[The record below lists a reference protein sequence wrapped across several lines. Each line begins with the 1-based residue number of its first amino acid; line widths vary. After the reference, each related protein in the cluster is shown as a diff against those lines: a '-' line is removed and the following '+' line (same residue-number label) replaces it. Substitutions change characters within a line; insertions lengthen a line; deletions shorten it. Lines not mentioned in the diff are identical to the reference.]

1 MVYSIAV
8 TSNQGNRGH
17 IHSLDLV
24 RMHTS
29 CTIHPWMEGVITV
42 TGKPVIIPNY
52 PVDASGKKIMKM
64 PIYLF
69 TPDRKMEVGL
79 SGILMFY

>member
-8 TSNQGNRGH
+8 ISNQANRGH

-24 RMHTS
+24 RMHTLY
-29 CTIHPWMEGVITV
+29 IHPWMEGVITV
-42 TGKPVIIPNY
+42 TGKPMIIPNY

-69 TPDRKMEVGL
+69 IPDRKMEVGL
-79 SGILMFY
+79 MGS